1 MDSPSSVQIL
11 FGASPNEDIKHILKR
26 ITALPAWYPF
36 DERVIRFVAEW
47 SRRVLTS
54 PYLREFPEVTALGY
68 WFRTAHLREMSR
80 AQTNHIAGHIQI
92 GRGLAFHLAPSNV
105 DSIFMYSCLISLL
118 AGNINLVR
126 VSQKQAKQQDFLMRT
141 LMESAQEPDATEV
154 AERLLILTYPHNEQ
168 ITAEISEACM
178 VRVVWGGD
186 ATIRAIRS
194 IPLRPTATEICFA
207 DRFSLAAFSSIA
219 VKTADTNAFR
229 DLIRGFYND
238 AFWFAQQACS
248 SPRMIV
254 WVGTEPDT
262 AEAKQRFWSALSK
275 EVVRRHA
282 ENTPTTAM
290 ARLVASYEYA
300 AHGLA
305 KLSADDLW
313 NHFPS
318 RMEGTTSRWDDM
330 REFHCGNGFFIQV
343 QVPFLTGLAS
353 QLTDKYQ
360 TLVVYGF
367 SEQDKRDLINSLGP
381 RSLDRIVSVGKA
393 LAFDPV
399 WDGQNLIRSLTRII
413 VCS

>member
-1 MDSPSSVQIL
+1 
-11 FGASPNEDIKHILKR
+11 
-26 ITALPAWYPF
+26 
-36 DERVIRFVAEW
+36 
-47 SRRVLTS
+47 
-54 PYLREFPEVTALGY
+54 
-68 WFRTAHLREMSR
+68 
-80 AQTNHIAGHIQI
+80 
-92 GRGLAFHLAPSNV
+92 
-105 DSIFMYSCLISLL
+105 
-118 AGNINLVR
+118 
-126 VSQKQAKQQDFLMRT
+126 
-141 LMESAQEPDATEV
+141 
-154 AERLLILTYPHNEQ
+154 
-168 ITAEISEACM
+168 M